1 MIQPTPI
8 TAALAGVFSALAWP
22 FLWSKYG
29 HAAAAG
35 GVEMIVGTLLLV
47 ALPAHAFVV
56 GFRRMQAADAR
67 AVDTALLKRIGS
79 WLAASAVTV
88 LVAMALRG

>member
-1 MIQPTPI
+1 MIRPTPI
-8 TAALAGVFSALAWP
+8 TAAVAGIFSALAWP

-29 HAAAAG
+29 HAAASG
-35 GVEMIVGTLLLV
+35 GVEVIIGTLLLV

-56 GFRRMQAADAR
+56 GFKGSQTAGAR

-79 WLAASAVTV
+79 WLAASAVTL
-88 LVAMALRG
+88 LVASAVRG